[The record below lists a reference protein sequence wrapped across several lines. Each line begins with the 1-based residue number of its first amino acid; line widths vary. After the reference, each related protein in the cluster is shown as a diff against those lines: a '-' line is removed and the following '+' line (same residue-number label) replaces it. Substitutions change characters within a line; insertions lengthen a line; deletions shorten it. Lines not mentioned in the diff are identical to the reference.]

1 MRKRLRNKRLLH
13 ETLARPLPREAVD
26 RPKQGFTLP
35 FARWIGGELEP
46 FVRAGMASL
55 ADDGWIERRFP
66 DTVWSAWR
74 RGAAHWS
81 RPWALGILGQWLQR
95 TRTAALAR

>member
-1 MRKRLRNKRLLH
+1 MRNKRLLH
-13 ETLARPLPREAVD
+13 ETLARRLPREAVE

-46 FVRAGMASL
+46 FVRSGMASL
-55 ADDGWIERRFP
+55 ADAGWIDRRLP
-66 DTVWSAWR
+66 DEAWSAWR

-81 RPWALGILGQWLQR
+81 RPWALGVLGQWLQQ
-95 TRTAALAR
+95 TRAFACPR